1 MVLARLPALQVGP
14 LAPHT
19 QALAVQIGR
28 ESARALRQV
37 GVAEAPVAPDDT
49 FPIGQALDKDVEGLG
64 QVELD
69 GRVSWSRVRTV
80 SVSLHCGPGEVKAA
94 SVWGTR
100 PVIGKDHG
108 VDLRNPATGEV
119 LTTIEGLT
127 AEQTDA
133 AILRAAAAFEE
144 WRAVAPGDRARLL
157 RRFAAAVDAD
167 IVQLAALE
175 VINAGHVL
183 GNARWEAG
191 NVRDVIEFYAG
202 APERHSGR
210 QIPVPGGLDV
220 TFHEPLGVV
229 GIIVPWNFPMA
240 IAGWGFAPALAAGN
254 TVVLKPA
261 ELTPL
266 SALRIGELALE
277 AGLPEGVLQIL
288 PGKGSIVGQRFVD
301 HPAVRKVCF
310 TGSTEV
316 GRQVMAGCAQQIKRV
331 TLELGGKSAN
341 IVFADADLE
350 LAAARAPYGV
360 FDNAGQDCCARSRI
374 LVERSAYQRFMELL
388 EPAVAGVRVG
398 DPTLEETEMGPLI
411 SETHLASVASFV
423 PDDAP
428 VAFRGSCPDGPG
440 NWFAPTVLAPVDPG
454 ARAATEE
461 IFGPVVAVIPFEDEA
476 DAVRMANDT
485 PYGLSGSLW
494 TRDVGRALRVARAV
508 ETGTLSVNSHSSV
521 RYWTPFGGAKQSGIG
536 RELGPDA
543 LEAFS
548 DVKNVFISSD

>member
-1 MVLARLPALQVGP
+1 MSETG
-14 LAPHT
+14 T
-19 QALAVQIGR
+19 
-28 ESARALRQV
+28 
-37 GVAEAPVAPDDT
+37 T
-49 FPIGQALDKDVEGLG
+49 
-64 QVELD
+64 
-69 GRVSWSRVRTV
+69 
-80 SVSLHCGPGEVKAA
+80 EV
-94 SVWGTR
+94 
-100 PVIGKDHG
+100 
-108 VDLRNPATGEV
+108 RNPATGEV
-119 LTTIEGLT
+119 FTTVPSLGE
-127 AEQTDA
+127 DDVNA
-133 AILRAAAAFEE
+133 AVDLAAATFEA
-144 WRAVAPGDRARLL
+144 WKAVAPGDRARLL
-157 RRFAAAVDAD
+157 RRFADVVDAHGED
-167 IVQLAALE
+167 LAGLE
-175 VINAGHVL
+175 VTNAGHVI

-191 NVRDVIEFYAG
+191 NVRDVLEYYAA

-210 QIPVPGGLDV
+210 QIPVPGGVDL
-220 TFHEPLGVV
+220 TFYEPLGVV

-266 SALRIGELALE
+266 SAMRIGELALE

-288 PGKGSIVGQRFVD
+288 PGEGSVVGQRFVT
-301 HPAVRKVCF
+301 HPAVRKLCF

-316 GRQVMAGCAQQIKRV
+316 GRTVMAGCAQQIKRV

-374 LVERSAYQRFMELL
+374 LVQRSVYDRFLALL
-388 EPAVAGVRVG
+388 EPAVAGVVVG
-398 DPTLEETEMGPLI
+398 DPTLESTEMGPLI
-411 SETHLASVASFV
+411 SESHLDSVASFV
-423 PDDAP
+423 PEGAP
-428 VAFRGSCPDGPG
+428 VAFRGTCPSGPG
-440 NWFAPTVLAPVDPG
+440 NWFAPTVLAPVEPG
-454 ARAATEE
+454 DRAATEE
-461 IFGPVVAVIPFEDEA
+461 IFGPVVVVIPFEDEA
-476 DAVRMANDT
+476 DAVRLANDT

-508 ETGTLSVNSHSSV
+508 DTGTLSVNSHSSV

-543 LEAFS
+543 LDAFC